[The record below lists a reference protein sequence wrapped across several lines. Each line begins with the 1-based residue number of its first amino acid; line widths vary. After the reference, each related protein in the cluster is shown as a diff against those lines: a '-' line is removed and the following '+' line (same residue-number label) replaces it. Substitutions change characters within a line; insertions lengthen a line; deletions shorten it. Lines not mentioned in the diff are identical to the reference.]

1 MPSTPCSQIV
11 RACTPNERLGVLGHC
26 KCLPGLM
33 SLMVYGIGSSSP
45 RPPSLQ
51 CFANSSAGP
60 IPFSRWAH
68 GVVVSHPPHAEGP
81 GFKSQC
87 VHFVI
92 HMPGST
98 KVARELRARIPAA
111 LSCTSPLT
119 QSRQPN
125 VWHSDLVQVVAQA
138 LARTILECM
147 VWMNLISRT
156 LWPSGLRR
164 WLKAPFRK
172 GVGSNPTGVISFGL
186 ILRHDVLHIWSG
198 PYIQRAPATLGPCR
212 CFANAALRR
221 PRPACKCQPQQRSNQ
236 VVRSPKAA

>member
-92 HMPGST
+92 HMPSST
-98 KVARELRARIPAA
+98 RVARELRARIPAA

-119 QSRQPN
+119 QSLQPN
-125 VWHSDLVQVVAQA
+125 VWHSDLVHIAHSPDTCDDDSEVQGVGESDLKDTLAERSKAVAQGA
-138 LARTILECM
+138 IPKGRGFEPHRCH
-147 VWMNLISRT
+147 LI
-156 LWPSGLRR
+156 W
-164 WLKAPFRK
+164 F
-172 GVGSNPTGVISFGL
+172 GS
-186 ILRHDVLHIWSG
+186 
-198 PYIQRAPATLGPCR
+198 
-212 CFANAALRR
+212 
-221 PRPACKCQPQQRSNQ
+221 
-236 VVRSPKAA
+236 SP